1 MVCPWA
7 GKIYSNQRLS
17 LPGPVSKVVTTWQCR
32 EVVWAADDPGVG
44 CRESGGSGK
53 PEEPLGGHSD
63 GALGDRGLISLSG
76 VNM

>member
-1 MVCPWA
+1 M
-7 GKIYSNQRLS
+7 
-17 LPGPVSKVVTTWQCR
+17 TTWQCR